1 MHDQRVNVETLSAF
15 HSQQLSQMI
24 FQSID
29 IPQTNKPHQ
38 ATLKIAEKYV
48 RAIDVNIRGQDV
60 WKK

>member
-38 ATLKIAEKYV
+38 AT
-48 RAIDVNIRGQDV
+48 DNTD
-60 WKK
+60 